1 MTAQAPPPGDL
12 SMRPILTSALAALAL
27 SAALPAAAQQ
37 TAPFSEQ
44 QRAAIREIV
53 KDFIMKNPDV
63 VQEALVEMDRR
74 QKENER
80 QARLKIV
87 QDKNGP
93 LFTAK
98 HNVPFGNPNGDVTL
112 VEFFDYNCGFCKRAL
127 GDLQKMVGD
136 DKNLR
141 VIVKDFPVLG
151 QGSVEAAT
159 VALALKQQTTPEKYW
174 SFHQKLLSA
183 RGQVGRQQAL
193 DAAKETGADMA
204 RLQKDMESPAVRGA
218 IEENIQVAD
227 SLGLT
232 GTPSYVVGEEIVV
245 GAVGFAELKGRVDNI
260 RKCGKAA
267 C

>member
-1 MTAQAPPPGDL
+1 MKRTLTAAVAAALLAAAAPAVAQAP
-12 SMRPILTSALAALAL
+12 A
-27 SAALPAAAQQ
+27 
-37 TAPFSEQ
+37 FSET
-44 QRAAIREIV
+44 QRGAIREII
-53 KDFIMKNPDV
+53 KDYIVKNPELI
-63 VQEALVEMDRR
+63 QEALVELDKR
-74 QKENER
+74 QKEGER

-87 QDKNGP
+87 QDKQGP
-93 LFTAK
+93 LFSAK
-98 HNVPFGNPNGDVTL
+98 HNAVFGNPNGDVTL

-127 GDLQKMVGD
+127 GDLQKMLGE
-136 DKNLR
+136 DKNLK

-159 VALALKQQTTPEKYW
+159 VSLALKQQLAADKVW
-174 SFHQKLLSA
+174 LFHQRLLTA

-204 RLQKDMESPAVRGA
+204 RLQRDMESPSVRGA

-232 GTPSYVVGEEIVV
+232 GTPSYILGDEVVV
-245 GAVGFAELKGRVDNI
+245 GAVGFAELKSRIENV